1 MTEPILKLDLKPE
14 EPEPPKRG
22 GALRWTLL
30 GIALAAL
37 FAGVAMA
44 VLVALPHRE
53 GRVFLSDKGRPYWS
67 SDRNAGG
74 QVKTGWKGALRRT
87 GPEPELTPHDLR
99 HTWATWHY
107 ALNKDFLALKT
118 AGGWSSVTTVERYAH
133 LAPGGQREAIQIF
146 LGLSCDQGVTEA
158 A

>member
-44 VLVALPHRE
+44 VLVALP
-53 GRVFLSDKGRPYWS
+53 RPHTQADYMI
-67 SDRNAGG
+67 AGG
-74 QVKTGWKGALRRT
+74 L
-87 GPEPELTPHDLR
+87 
-99 HTWATWHY
+99 ATMITM
-107 ALNKDFLALKT
+107 LALF
-118 AGGWSSVTTVERYAH
+118 AAV
-133 LAPGGQREAIQIF
+133 
-146 LGLSCDQGVTEA
+146 LSTQTRVPDPFYKRRHK
-158 A
+158 